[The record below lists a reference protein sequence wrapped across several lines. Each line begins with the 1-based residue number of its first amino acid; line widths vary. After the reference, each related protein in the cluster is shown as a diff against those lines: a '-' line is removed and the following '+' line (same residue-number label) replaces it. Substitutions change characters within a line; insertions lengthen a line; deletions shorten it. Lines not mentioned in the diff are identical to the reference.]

1 MEGMDD
7 PARPPAPSTELER
20 LGADTGMDLS
30 GMPQDLARQLATI
43 GTEFRQ
49 LTLEYEF
56 ALREVETKIRILQD
70 EFLHLH
76 DYNPIEHISARLKTL
91 DSLVAKARRRELPM
105 DLGTWRQEILDI
117 AGTRVTCSF
126 RRDAYRVFELFV
138 GRQDVEVVS
147 VKDYMAHPKPNGYSS
162 LHATV
167 RVPVYLSTGVVL
179 IPVEVQ
185 FRTVAMDFW
194 ASLDHKIKY
203 KYDGEVPADVV
214 HELRE
219 AAQAADDLDRR
230 MESLHDR
237 VHGQGPGRGPRPA
250 IGPTLLA

>member
-1 MEGMDD
+1 MDD
-7 PARPPAPSTELER
+7 SPRPPAPSTDLER
-20 LGADTGMDLS
+20 LGAETGMDLS
-30 GMPQDLARQLATI
+30 TMPAGLAQRLAAI
-43 GTEFRQ
+43 GSDFRQ

-56 ALREVETKIRILQD
+56 ALREVETKMHILQD

-76 DYNPIEHISARLKTL
+76 DYNPIEHVSTRLKTL
-91 DSLVAKARRRELPM
+91 DSLVAKSNRRELPM
-105 DLGTWRQEILDI
+105 DLGVWRREILDI

-126 RRDAYRVFELFV
+126 RRDVYRVFELFTE
-138 GRQDVEVVS
+138 RQDVEVIS
-147 VKDYMAHPKPNGYSS
+147 VKDYIAQPKANGYSS

-179 IPVEVQ
+179 IPVEIQ
-185 FRTVAMDFW
+185 FRTIAMDFW

-214 HELRE
+214 DELRE

-237 VHGQGPGRGPRPA
+237 VHGNVRGSGS
-250 IGPTLLA
+250 GPTLLV